1 MDKVFKSNKHKLSD
15 TSAHMLKGSCIWH
28 FKKSLHPIL
37 YRNCNLRFNAA
48 DSKNIQFVSLLKT
61 AKREGRLF
69 VTVKMYKVFIL
80 VLK

>member
-1 MDKVFKSNKHKLSD
+1 MDEIFQSNNRKAQY

-37 YRNCNLRFNAA
+37 YSFRNV
-48 DSKNIQFVSLLKT
+48 QFVVFFLKA